1 VTDKQFLLLLSSW
14 ASVGAKAS
22 AIPGEVMGYWE
33 AKQVRAC
40 HYIKIAK
47 KRKKQIM
54 ESMAV
59 FRAWTK

>member
-1 VTDKQFLLLLSSW
+1 
-14 ASVGAKAS
+14 VGAKAS

-40 HYIKIAK
+40 HYVKMYSLKREEKKKIK
-47 KRKKQIM
+47 

-59 FRAWTK
+59 FRAWNK